1 MTTSQ
6 QPNTKQDI
14 LTALLK
20 QGQLTAHDLAVHLD
34 MTPQGVRRHLKDLE
48 TEGLIMHET
57 MSAGMGRPNHL
68 YALSADGR
76 KQFPD
81 RYDSFSI
88 DLLDT
93 LAKTV
98 GQEQMASILRQQWQ
112 QKAEEYR
119 DRVGD
124 GTLEERV
131 RKLVEI
137 RQSEGYMAECHL
149 VEPENPAAGFV
160 LTEYNCAIAQIATS
174 YPSVCGNE
182 LEMFAI
188 ALPDCQVERT
198 HWLVGGEH
206 RCGYLI
212 TSRGDVDI
220 RQSAPTPAPTI

>member
-1 MTTSQ
+1 MTIGMTTSQ
-6 QPNTKQDI
+6 PPSTKQDI

-20 QGQLTAHDLAVHLD
+20 QGQLTAHGLAEQLAL
-34 MTPQGVRRHLKDLE
+34 TPQGIRRHLKDLE
-48 TEGLIMHET
+48 TEGLIVQVAMAA
-57 MSAGMGRPNHL
+57 AGMGRPNHV
-68 YALSADGR
+68 YGLSATGR
-76 KQFPD
+76 RQFPD

-93 LAKTV
+93 LMKTV
-98 GQEQMASILRQQWQ
+98 GKEQMTSILQQQWR
-112 QKAEEYR
+112 QKAAAYR
-119 DRVGD
+119 VQVGTGDLFDRVQQ
-124 GTLEERV
+124 
-131 RKLVEI
+131 LVGL

-160 LTEYNCAIAQIATS
+160 LTEYNCAISQIAAS

-212 TSRGDVDI
+212 TAR
-220 RQSAPTPAPTI
+220 

>member
-1 MTTSQ
+1 MTMGMTTSQ
-6 QPNTKQDI
+6 PPSTKQDI

-20 QGQLTAHDLAVHLD
+20 QGQLTAHGLAEQLAL
-34 MTPQGVRRHLKDLE
+34 TPQGIRRHLKDLE
-48 TEGLIMHET
+48 TEGLIVQVT
-57 MSAGMGRPNHL
+57 MAAAGMGRPNHV
-68 YALSADGR
+68 YGLSATGR
-76 KQFPD
+76 RQFPD

-93 LAKTV
+93 LMKTV
-98 GQEQMASILRQQWQ
+98 GKEQMTSILRQQWR
-112 QKAEEYR
+112 QKAAEYR
-119 DRVGD
+119 VQVGTGDLFDRVQ
-124 GTLEERV
+124 
-131 RKLVEI
+131 KLVGL

-149 VEPENPAAGFV
+149 VEPENAAAGFV
-160 LTEYNCAIAQIATS
+160 LTEYNCAISQIAAS

-212 TSRGDVDI
+212 TAR
-220 RQSAPTPAPTI
+220 

>member
-1 MTTSQ
+1 MTMGMTTSQ
-6 QPNTKQDI
+6 PASTKQDI

-20 QGQLTAHDLAVHLD
+20 QGQLTAHGLAEQLAL
-34 MTPQGVRRHLKDLE
+34 TPQGIRRHLKDLE
-48 TEGLIMHET
+48 TEGLIVQVT
-57 MSAGMGRPNHL
+57 MAAAGMGRPNHV
-68 YALSADGR
+68 YGLSATGR
-76 KQFPD
+76 RQFPD

-93 LAKTV
+93 LMKTV
-98 GQEQMASILRQQWQ
+98 GKEQMTSILRQQWR
-112 QKAEEYR
+112 QKAAAYR
-119 DRVGD
+119 VQVGTGDLFDRVQQ
-124 GTLEERV
+124 
-131 RKLVEI
+131 LVGL

-160 LTEYNCAIAQIATS
+160 LTEYNCAISQIAAS

-212 TSRGDVDI
+212 TAR
-220 RQSAPTPAPTI
+220 

>member
-1 MTTSQ
+1 MTTSPP
-6 QPNTKQDI
+6 PNTKQDI

-20 QGQLTAHDLAVHLD
+20 QGQLTAHGLATHLAL
-34 MTPQGVRRHLKDLE
+34 TPQGIRRHLKDLE
-48 TEGLIMHET
+48 TDGLIVQVT
-57 MSAGMGRPNHL
+57 MATAGMGRPNHV
-68 YALSADGR
+68 YALSPTGR
-76 KQFPD
+76 RQFPD

-93 LAKTV
+93 LARTV
-98 GQEQMASILRQQWQ
+98 GQEQMASILQQQWR

-119 DRVGD
+119 AQVGQGDLADRVA
-124 GTLEERV
+124 
-131 RKLVEI
+131 KLVGL

-149 VEPENPAAGFV
+149 VEPENPQAGFV
-160 LTEYNCAIAQIATS
+160 LTEYNCAISQIAAS

-212 TSRGDVDI
+212 TAR
-220 RQSAPTPAPTI
+220 

>member
-1 MTTSQ
+1 MTMGMTTSQ
-6 QPNTKQDI
+6 PASTKQDI

-20 QGQLTAHDLAVHLD
+20 QGQLTAHGLAEQLAL
-34 MTPQGVRRHLKDLE
+34 TPQGIRRHLKDLE
-48 TEGLIMHET
+48 TEGLIVQVAM
-57 MSAGMGRPNHL
+57 AAVGMGRPNHV
-68 YALSADGR
+68 YGLSATGR
-76 KQFPD
+76 RQFPD

-93 LAKTV
+93 LMKTV
-98 GQEQMASILRQQWQ
+98 GKEQMTSILQQQWR
-112 QKAEEYR
+112 QKAAAYR
-119 DRVGD
+119 VQVGTGDLFDRVQQ
-124 GTLEERV
+124 
-131 RKLVEI
+131 LVGL

-160 LTEYNCAIAQIATS
+160 LTEYNCAISQIAAS

-212 TSRGDVDI
+212 TAR
-220 RQSAPTPAPTI
+220 

>member
-1 MTTSQ
+1 
-6 QPNTKQDI
+6 

-20 QGQLTAHDLAVHLD
+20 QGQLTAHGLAEQLAL
-34 MTPQGVRRHLKDLE
+34 TPQGIRRHLKDLE
-48 TEGLIMHET
+48 TEGLIVQVAM
-57 MSAGMGRPNHL
+57 AAVGMGRPNHV
-68 YALSADGR
+68 YGLSATGR
-76 KQFPD
+76 RQFPD

-93 LAKTV
+93 LMKTV
-98 GQEQMASILRQQWQ
+98 GKEQMTSILQQQWR
-112 QKAEEYR
+112 QKAAAYR
-119 DRVGD
+119 VQVGTGDLFDRVQQ
-124 GTLEERV
+124 
-131 RKLVEI
+131 LVGL

-160 LTEYNCAIAQIATS
+160 LTEYNCAISQIAAS

-212 TSRGDVDI
+212 TAR
-220 RQSAPTPAPTI
+220 

>member
-1 MTTSQ
+1 MTIGMTTSQ
-6 QPNTKQDI
+6 PASTKQDI

-20 QGQLTAHDLAVHLD
+20 QGQLTAHGLAEQLAL
-34 MTPQGVRRHLKDLE
+34 TPQGIRRHLKDLE
-48 TEGLIMHET
+48 TEGLIVQVT
-57 MSAGMGRPNHL
+57 MAAAGMGRPNHV
-68 YALSADGR
+68 YGLSATGR
-76 KQFPD
+76 RQFPD

-93 LAKTV
+93 LMKTV
-98 GQEQMASILRQQWQ
+98 GKEQMTSILQQQWR
-112 QKAEEYR
+112 QKAAAYR
-119 DRVGD
+119 VQVGTGDLFDRVQQ
-124 GTLEERV
+124 
-131 RKLVEI
+131 LVGL

-160 LTEYNCAIAQIATS
+160 LTEYNCAISQIAAS

-212 TSRGDVDI
+212 TAR
-220 RQSAPTPAPTI
+220 

>member
-1 MTTSQ
+1 MTMGMTTSQ
-6 QPNTKQDI
+6 PASTKQDI

-20 QGQLTAHDLAVHLD
+20 QGQLTAHGLAEQLAL
-34 MTPQGVRRHLKDLE
+34 TPQGIRRHLKDLE
-48 TEGLIMHET
+48 TEGLIVQVT
-57 MSAGMGRPNHL
+57 MAAAGMGRPNHV
-68 YALSADGR
+68 YGLSAAGR
-76 KQFPD
+76 RQFPD

-93 LAKTV
+93 LMKTV
-98 GQEQMASILRQQWQ
+98 GKEQMTSILQQQWR

-119 DRVGD
+119 VQVGTGDLFDRVQQ
-124 GTLEERV
+124 
-131 RKLVEI
+131 LVGL

-160 LTEYNCAIAQIATS
+160 LTEYNCAISQIAAS

-212 TSRGDVDI
+212 TAR
-220 RQSAPTPAPTI
+220 

>member
-1 MTTSQ
+1 MTIGMTTSQ
-6 QPNTKQDI
+6 PPSTKQDI

-20 QGQLTAHDLAVHLD
+20 QGQLTAHGLAEQLAL
-34 MTPQGVRRHLKDLE
+34 TPQGIRRHLKDLE
-48 TEGLIMHET
+48 TEGLIVQVAMAA
-57 MSAGMGRPNHL
+57 AGMGRPNHV
-68 YALSADGR
+68 YGLSATGR
-76 KQFPD
+76 RQFPD

-93 LAKTV
+93 LMKTV
-98 GQEQMASILRQQWQ
+98 GKEQMTSILRQQWR

-119 DRVGD
+119 AAVGTGDLFDRVQQ
-124 GTLEERV
+124 
-131 RKLVEI
+131 LVGL

-160 LTEYNCAIAQIATS
+160 LTEYNCAISQIAAS

-212 TSRGDVDI
+212 TAR
-220 RQSAPTPAPTI
+220 P

>member
-1 MTTSQ
+1 MTMGMTTSQ
-6 QPNTKQDI
+6 PASTKQDI

-20 QGQLTAHDLAVHLD
+20 QGQLTAHGLAEQLAL
-34 MTPQGVRRHLKDLE
+34 TPQGIRRHLKDLE
-48 TEGLIMHET
+48 TEGLIVQVAMAA
-57 MSAGMGRPNHL
+57 AGMGRPNHV
-68 YALSADGR
+68 YGLSATGR
-76 KQFPD
+76 RQFPD

-93 LAKTV
+93 LMKTV
-98 GQEQMASILRQQWQ
+98 GKEQMTSILQQQWR
-112 QKAEEYR
+112 QKAAAYR
-119 DRVGD
+119 VQVGTGDLFDRVQQ
-124 GTLEERV
+124 
-131 RKLVEI
+131 LVGL

-160 LTEYNCAIAQIATS
+160 LTEYNCAISQIAAS

-212 TSRGDVDI
+212 TAR
-220 RQSAPTPAPTI
+220 

>member
-1 MTTSQ
+1 MTMGMTTSQ
-6 QPNTKQDI
+6 PPSTKQDI

-20 QGQLTAHDLAVHLD
+20 QGQLTAHGLAEQLAL
-34 MTPQGVRRHLKDLE
+34 TPQGIRRHLKDLE
-48 TEGLIMHET
+48 TEGLIVQVAMAA
-57 MSAGMGRPNHL
+57 AGMGRPNHV
-68 YALSADGR
+68 YGLSATGR
-76 KQFPD
+76 RQFPD

-93 LAKTV
+93 LMKTV
-98 GQEQMASILRQQWQ
+98 GKEQMTSILQQQWR
-112 QKAEEYR
+112 QKAAAYR
-119 DRVGD
+119 VQVGTGDLFDRVQQ
-124 GTLEERV
+124 
-131 RKLVEI
+131 LVGL

-160 LTEYNCAIAQIATS
+160 LTEYNCAISQIAAS

-212 TSRGDVDI
+212 TAR
-220 RQSAPTPAPTI
+220 

>member
-1 MTTSQ
+1 MTVGMTTSQ
-6 QPNTKQDI
+6 PPSTKQDI

-20 QGQLTAHDLAVHLD
+20 QGQLTAHGLAEQLAL
-34 MTPQGVRRHLKDLE
+34 TPQGIRRHLKDLE
-48 TEGLIMHET
+48 TEGLIVQVT
-57 MSAGMGRPNHL
+57 MAAAGMGRPNHV
-68 YALSADGR
+68 YGLSATGR
-76 KQFPD
+76 RQFPD

-93 LAKTV
+93 LMKTV
-98 GQEQMASILRQQWQ
+98 GKEQMTSILRQQWQ
-112 QKAEEYR
+112 QKAAEYR
-119 DRVGD
+119 VQVGTGDLFDRVQ
-124 GTLEERV
+124 
-131 RKLVEI
+131 KLVGL

-149 VEPENPAAGFV
+149 VEPENAAAGFV
-160 LTEYNCAIAQIATS
+160 LTEYNCAISQIAAS

-212 TSRGDVDI
+212 TAR
-220 RQSAPTPAPTI
+220 

>member
-1 MTTSQ
+1 MGMTTSQ
-6 QPNTKQDI
+6 PPSTKQDI

-20 QGQLTAHDLAVHLD
+20 QGQLTAHGLAEQLAL
-34 MTPQGVRRHLKDLE
+34 TPQGIRRHLKDLE
-48 TEGLIMHET
+48 TEGLIVQVT
-57 MSAGMGRPNHL
+57 MAAAGMGRPNHV
-68 YALSADGR
+68 YGLSATGR
-76 KQFPD
+76 RQFPD

-93 LAKTV
+93 LMKTV
-98 GQEQMASILRQQWQ
+98 GKEQMTSILRQQWQ
-112 QKAEEYR
+112 QKAAAYR
-119 DRVGD
+119 VQVGTGDLFDRVS
-124 GTLEERV
+124 
-131 RKLVEI
+131 KLVGL

-149 VEPENPAAGFV
+149 VEPENAAAGFV
-160 LTEYNCAIAQIATS
+160 LTEYNCAISQIAAS

-212 TSRGDVDI
+212 TAR
-220 RQSAPTPAPTI
+220 

>member
-20 QGQLTAHDLAVHLD
+20 QGQLTAHDLAERLE
-34 MTPQGVRRHLKDLE
+34 MTPQGIRRHLKDLE
-48 TEGLIMHET
+48 TEGLIVHET
-57 MSAGMGRPNHL
+57 VAAKMGRPNHV

-98 GQEQMASILRQQWQ
+98 GKEQMASILQQQWQ
-112 QKAEEYR
+112 RKATEYR
-119 DRVGD
+119 SQVGSGDLYKRVQ
-124 GTLEERV
+124 
-131 RKLVEI
+131 KLVEM

-149 VEPENPAAGFV
+149 VEPENPDAGFV
-160 LTEYNCAIAQIATS
+160 LTEYNCAISQIAES

-182 LEMFAI
+182 LEMFST
-188 ALPDCQVERT
+188 ALPDCKVERT

-212 TSRGDVDI
+212 TSRL
-220 RQSAPTPAPTI
+220 

>member
-1 MTTSQ
+1 MMTTSQ

-20 QGQLTAHDLAVHLD
+20 QGQLTAHDLAEQLE

-48 TEGLIMHET
+48 AEGLIVHET
-57 MSAGMGRPNHL
+57 VAAGMGRPNHV

-93 LAKTV
+93 LAQTV
-98 GQEQMASILRQQWQ
+98 GKEQMTSILRQQWQ
-112 QKAEEYR
+112 RKAEEYR
-119 DRVGD
+119 QQVGEGALRQRVD
-124 GTLEERV
+124 
-131 RKLVEI
+131 KLVAL

-149 VEPENPAAGFV
+149 VEPENPDAGYV
-160 LTEYNCAIAQIATS
+160 LTEYNCAIAQIAES

-212 TSRGDVDI
+212 TAR
-220 RQSAPTPAPTI
+220 

>member
-1 MTTSQ
+1 MTIGMTTSQ
-6 QPNTKQDI
+6 PPSTKQDI

-20 QGQLTAHDLAVHLD
+20 QGQLTAHGLAEQLAL
-34 MTPQGVRRHLKDLE
+34 TPQGIRRHLKDLE
-48 TEGLIMHET
+48 TEGLIVQVAM
-57 MSAGMGRPNHL
+57 AAVGMGRPNHV
-68 YALSADGR
+68 YGLSATGR
-76 KQFPD
+76 RQFPD

-93 LAKTV
+93 LMKTV
-98 GQEQMASILRQQWQ
+98 GKEQMTSILQQQWR
-112 QKAEEYR
+112 QKAAAYR
-119 DRVGD
+119 VQVGTGDLFDRVQQ
-124 GTLEERV
+124 
-131 RKLVEI
+131 LVGL

-160 LTEYNCAIAQIATS
+160 LTEYNCAISQIAAS

-212 TSRGDVDI
+212 TAR
-220 RQSAPTPAPTI
+220 

>member
-1 MTTSQ
+1 MGMTTSQ
-6 QPNTKQDI
+6 PPNTKQDI

-20 QGQLTAHDLAVHLD
+20 QGQLTAHGLAEQLAL
-34 MTPQGVRRHLKDLE
+34 TPQGIRRHLKDLE
-48 TEGLIMHET
+48 TDGLIVQVALAA
-57 MSAGMGRPNHL
+57 AGMGRPNHV
-68 YALSADGR
+68 YGLSATGR
-76 KQFPD
+76 RQFPD

-93 LAKTV
+93 LMKTV
-98 GQEQMASILRQQWQ
+98 GKEQMTSILRQQWQ
-112 QKAEEYR
+112 QKAAAYR
-119 DRVGD
+119 VQVGTGDLFDRVS
-124 GTLEERV
+124 
-131 RKLVEI
+131 KLVGL

-149 VEPENPAAGFV
+149 VEPENAAAGFV
-160 LTEYNCAIAQIATS
+160 LTEYNCAISQIAAS

-212 TSRGDVDI
+212 TAR
-220 RQSAPTPAPTI
+220 

>member
-1 MTTSQ
+1 MTIGMTTSQ
-6 QPNTKQDI
+6 PPSTKQDI

-20 QGQLTAHDLAVHLD
+20 QGQLTAHGLAEQLAL
-34 MTPQGVRRHLKDLE
+34 TPQGIRRHLKDLE
-48 TEGLIMHET
+48 TEGLIVQVAMAA
-57 MSAGMGRPNHL
+57 AGMGRPNHV
-68 YALSADGR
+68 YGLSATGR
-76 KQFPD
+76 RQFPD

-93 LAKTV
+93 LMKTV
-98 GQEQMASILRQQWQ
+98 GKEQMTSILRQQWR

-119 DRVGD
+119 VQVGAGDLFDRVQQ
-124 GTLEERV
+124 
-131 RKLVEI
+131 LVGL

-160 LTEYNCAIAQIATS
+160 LTEYNCAISQIAAS

-212 TSRGDVDI
+212 TAR
-220 RQSAPTPAPTI
+220 P

>member
-20 QGQLTAHDLAVHLD
+20 QGQLTAHDLAEHLD

-48 TEGLIMHET
+48 TEGLIVHET

-68 YALSADGR
+68 YTLSADGR

-81 RYDSFSI
+81 RYDRFSI

-98 GQEQMASILRQQWQ
+98 GQEQMALILRQQWQ

-119 DRVGD
+119 DRVGK
-124 GTLEERV
+124 GTLQERV
-131 RKLVEI
+131 QKLVDM

-160 LTEYNCAIAQIATS
+160 LTEYNCAISQIAAS

-188 ALPDCQVERT
+188 ALPDCKVERT

-212 TSRGDVDI
+212 TAR
-220 RQSAPTPAPTI
+220 